1 MQPQLYAA
9 LNRTRNTVLAHRV
22 STATASKDRRQGLLS
37 RTSLDDGEG
46 LRIAPCEAIHT
57 FGMKIPIDAIFLD
70 KACRVRRIRHSIR
83 PYRIA
88 VCLRAHSV
96 LEIAAGAAACSGTQ
110 VGDRIEFVSQNNP
123 E

>member
-1 MQPQLYAA
+1 MPPQLYTA
-9 LNRTRNTVLAHRV
+9 LNCTRNTILARRV
-22 STATASKDRRQGLLS
+22 AAATASKDRRRGLLS
-37 RTSLDDGEG
+37 RTSLDAGEG

-83 PYRIA
+83 SCRIA
-88 VCLRAHSV
+88 VCLSAHSV
-96 LEIAAGAAACSGTQ
+96 LEIAAGAAALSGTQ
-110 VGDRIEFVSQNNP
+110 VGDRIEFVSQMIA